1 MEKPNKPIERPA
13 SLDRFEV
20 KKSKLDLLREKWRA
34 EMEYLV
40 TLPLPNLAE
49 KAKQDAAAEKAKWT
63 NDVPNKPIERP
74 ASLDRFEVKKSKLE
88 PLREEKRPVAAPQ
101 NDLLMADWGK

>member
-20 KKSKLDLLREKWRA
+20 KKSKHDLLREKWRA
-34 EMEYLV
+34 EREYLV

-49 KAKQDAAAEKAKWT
+49 KAKQAAAAEKAKWT
-63 NDVPNKPIERP
+63 NDVPK
-74 ASLDRFEVKKSKLE
+74 
-88 PLREEKRPVAAPQ
+88 PLREEKRPIAAPQ

>member
-1 MEKPNKPIERPA
+1 MQKPNKPIERPA

-20 KKSKLDLLREKWRA
+20 KKSKHDLLREKWRA
-34 EMEYLV
+34 EREYLV

-49 KAKQDAAAEKAKWT
+49 KAKWT
-63 NDVPNKPIERP
+63 NAVPK
-74 ASLDRFEVKKSKLE
+74 
-88 PLREEKRPVAAPQ
+88 PLREEKRPIAAPQ